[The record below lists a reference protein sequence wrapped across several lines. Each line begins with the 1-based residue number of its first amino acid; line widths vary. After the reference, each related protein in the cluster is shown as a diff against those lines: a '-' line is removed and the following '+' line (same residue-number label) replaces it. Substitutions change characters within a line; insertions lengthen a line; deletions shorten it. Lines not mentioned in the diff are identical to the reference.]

1 LSLKTLE
8 VIDNFLPE
16 EELKFWQEKVKTG
29 RESTSLQEDEVKATL
44 LYKKCKEFMGDLPLI
59 HCLLFNVTKPNHTEM
74 HRDVG
79 EYVTLFY
86 PYTHP
91 TASLQLKDSEIEVKE
106 NRLVLLNCTEL
117 EHMQKKPE
125 DDSIRYSV
133 AFKWRMKNG

>member
-1 LSLKTLE
+1 LKTLE

-29 RESTSLQEDEVKATL
+29 RESTALYEDEVKDTL

-74 HRDVG
+74 HRDIG

-91 TASLQLKDSEIEVKE
+91 TASLQLKDSEVEVKE
-106 NRLVLLNCTEL
+106 NRLVLLNCTEV

-133 AFKWRMKNG
+133 ALKWRMK